1 MTRKAEI
8 TLTDGDGVSLT
19 VWSRPDIDGVGL
31 WVKNGVGGPESYEV
45 CLSAAQR
52 RQLLHFLAEA
62 EREAAFAAG
71 CTAGGDCP
79 VHPYARS
86 IHEPSTATLRTEATA

>member
-8 TLTDGDGVSLT
+8 TLTDGDGVNLT
-19 VWSRPDIDGVGL
+19 VWSRSDVSGFGL
-31 WVKNGVGGPESYEV
+31 WVTYDGQESREV
-45 CLSAAQR
+45 CLSSAQR

-86 IHEPSTATLRTEATA
+86 IHEPSTATLRAEVSA